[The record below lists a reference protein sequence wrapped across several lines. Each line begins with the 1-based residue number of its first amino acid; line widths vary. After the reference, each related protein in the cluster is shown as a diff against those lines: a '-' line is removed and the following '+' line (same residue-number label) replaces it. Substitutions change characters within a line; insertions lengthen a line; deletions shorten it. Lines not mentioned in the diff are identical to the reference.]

1 MNPRSTL
8 RSALVPWAIV
18 PWARVPWA
26 IVPRAIAPV
35 VLAAAL
41 AAQMAAPSQARA
53 DGSLNVL
60 TWCDHEDPTL
70 LQPFEAANGVKV
82 NFKDIS
88 STAQILA
95 VLGQSKPGDWD
106 VVVMDQTDTGRL
118 AKMGMLSALDA
129 KDYPFADIPAEIA
142 SPKLSSL
149 DGVLYTVPEKF
160 GYNTVAY
167 DKSVV
172 SDDVMSDIQAPWDPK
187 YKNKVAV
194 YDYYVP
200 EIQYVA
206 LAIGKDPTA
215 ITDADLPAIKDKLA
229 ALKANA
235 AMVGDVTP
243 VQQALA
249 TGAVDILVGGGEW
262 VTAGL
267 AKDKPNL
274 TYIIPKQGGIRW
286 QQGLG
291 VFATS
296 KQKDLGVKFIQYILS
311 PDGQAKLATSSC
323 YWGMPAN
330 SKASLTADQKAIL
343 RWDDQPGYIK
353 VSYPYLQMTP
363 EMDQKLQAL
372 WAEVMQAK

>member
-1 MNPRSTL
+1 MEPRSLARNLAL
-8 RSALVPWAIV
+8 RLT
-18 PWARVPWA
+18 
-26 IVPRAIAPV
+26 IAG
-35 VLAAAL
+35 LMGAAL
-41 AAQMAAPSQARA
+41 PLGVVSGAQAQ
-53 DGSLNVL
+53 GSLNVL

-70 LQPFEAANGVKV
+70 LQPFEAANGVKI
-82 NFKDIS
+82 NYKDIS

-118 AKMGMLSALDA
+118 AKMGLLAPLDA

-142 SPKLSSL
+142 NPKLSSFE
-149 DGVLYTVPEKF
+149 GKLYTVPEKF
-160 GYNTVAY
+160 GYNTVAF
-167 DKSVV
+167 DKTAV
-172 SDDVMSDIQAPWDPK
+172 SEGAMSDIQAPWDAK
-187 YKNKVAV
+187 YKDRVAV

-206 LAIGKDPTA
+206 LALGKDPTA
-215 ITDADLPAIKDKLA
+215 ISDADLPAIKEKLA

-262 VTAGL
+262 VTAGM

-274 TYIIPKQGGIRW
+274 DYIIPKQGGIRW

-291 VFATS
+291 VFAGSNNKSMAT
-296 KQKDLGVKFIQYILS
+296 KFIQYILS
-311 PDGQAKLATSSC
+311 PEGQAKLATSSC

-330 SKASLTADQKAIL
+330 NKADLTAEQKKIL

-372 WAEVMQAK
+372 WAQVMQGK

>member
-1 MNPRSTL
+1 MEQRSMS
-8 RSALVPWAIV
+8 RNRIV
-18 PWARVPWA
+18 G
-26 IVPRAIAPV
+26 
-35 VLAAAL
+35 LAL
-41 AAQMAAPSQARA
+41 AGLLAMTAGSAARA
-53 DGSLNVL
+53 EGSLNVL

-70 LQPFEAANGVKV
+70 LQPFEAANNVKV

-106 VVVMDQTDTGRL
+106 VVVMDQTDTARL
-118 AKMGMLSALDA
+118 AKMGVLAPLEA
-129 KDYPFADIPAEIA
+129 KDYPFADIPAQIA
-142 SPKLSSL
+142 DPKLSSV

-160 GYNTVAY
+160 GYNTVAF
-167 DKSVV
+167 DKTAVPETA
-172 SDDVMSDIQAPWDPK
+172 MTDIQAPWDAK
-187 YKNKVAV
+187 YKDRVAV

-206 LAIGKDPTA
+206 LALGKNPSE
-215 ITDADLPAIKDKLA
+215 ITDADLPAIKEKLA

-235 AMVGDVTP
+235 GMVGDVTA

-262 VTAGL
+262 VTAGM
-267 AKDKPNL
+267 AKDKPSL
-274 TYIIPKQGGIRW
+274 DYVIPKQGGIRW

-291 VFATS
+291 VFAGS
-296 KQKDLGVKFIQYILS
+296 KDKALGTKFIQYILS
-311 PDGQAKLATSSC
+311 PEGQGKLATSSC

-330 SKASLTADQKAIL
+330 SKAVLTPEQKTIL

-372 WAEVMQAK
+372 WAQVMQGK

>member
-1 MNPRSTL
+1 MKPRFCSSHFL
-8 RSALVPWAIV
+8 
-18 PWARVPWA
+18 
-26 IVPRAIAPV
+26 
-35 VLAAAL
+35 AAL
-41 AAQMAAPSQARA
+41 ALGAAAGTLMLWGVAPAAA
-53 DGSLNVL
+53 DSSLNVL
-60 TWCDHEDPTL
+60 TWCDHEDPGL
-70 LQPFEAANGVKV
+70 LQPFEQANGVKV

-118 AKMGMLSALDA
+118 AKMSVLAPLSAG
-129 KDYPFADIPAEIA
+129 DYPFADIPAEIA
-142 SPKLSSL
+142 DPQLSSL
-149 DGVLYTVPEKF
+149 DGKLYTVPEKF

-172 SDDVMSDIQAPWDPK
+172 PDSTMEDIQAPWDPK
-187 YKNKVAV
+187 FKNRVAV

-206 LAIGKDPTA
+206 LALGKNPTKLS
-215 ITDADLPAIKDKLA
+215 DADLPAIKDKLA

-274 TYIIPKQGGIRW
+274 TYIIPKAGGIRW

-291 VFATS
+291 IFASS
-296 KQKDLGVKFIQYILS
+296 KNSAMGVKFIQYILS
-311 PDGQAKLATSSC
+311 PDGQARLATSSC

-330 SKASLTADQKAIL
+330 QKASLTADQKAIL
-343 RWDDQPGYIK
+343 RWDSQPGYIK
-353 VSYPYLQMTP
+353 TSYPYLQMTP
-363 EMDQKLQAL
+363 DFDQKLQAL
-372 WAEVMQAK
+372 WAQVMQGH

>member
-1 MNPRSTL
+1 MEPRSVS
-8 RSALVPWAIV
+8 RSRIVGLALAGLL
-18 PWARVPWA
+18 AM
-26 IVPRAIAPV
+26 
-35 VLAAAL
+35 AAAS
-41 AAQMAAPSQARA
+41 AAKAE
-53 DGSLNVL
+53 GSLNVL

-70 LQPFEAANGVKV
+70 LQPFEAANNVKV

-118 AKMGMLSALDA
+118 AKMGVLAPLEA
-129 KDYPFADIPAEIA
+129 KDYPFADIPAQIA
-142 SPKLSSL
+142 DPKLSSL

-160 GYNTVAY
+160 GYNTVAF
-167 DKSVV
+167 DKSAVPE
-172 SDDVMSDIQAPWDPK
+172 SAMADIEAPWDAK
-187 YKNKVAV
+187 YKDRIAV

-200 EIQYVA
+200 ELQYVA
-206 LAIGKDPTA
+206 LALGKDPTA
-215 ITDADLPAIKDKLA
+215 ISDADLPAIKEKLA

-235 AMVGDVTP
+235 AMVGDVTA

-262 VTAGL
+262 VTAGM
-267 AKDKPNL
+267 AKDKPSL
-274 TYIIPKQGGIRW
+274 DYIIPKQGGIRW

-291 VFATS
+291 VFAGS
-296 KQKDLGVKFIQYILS
+296 KNKDLGTKFIQYILS
-311 PDGQAKLATSSC
+311 PEGQGRLATSSC

-330 SKASLTADQKAIL
+330 SKAVLTPEQKTIL

-372 WAEVMQAK
+372 WAQVMQGK

>member
-1 MNPRSTL
+1 
-8 RSALVPWAIV
+8 
-18 PWARVPWA
+18 
-26 IVPRAIAPV
+26 
-35 VLAAAL
+35 
-41 AAQMAAPSQARA
+41 
-53 DGSLNVL
+53 
-60 TWCDHEDPTL
+60 
-70 LQPFEAANGVKV
+70 
-82 NFKDIS
+82 
-88 STAQILA
+88 
-95 VLGQSKPGDWD
+95 
-106 VVVMDQTDTGRL
+106 
-118 AKMGMLSALDA
+118 MGMLSALDA

-142 SPKLSSL
+142 NPKLSSL

-172 SDDVMSDIQAPWDPK
+172 SDDVMSDIEAPWDPK

-372 WAEVMQAK
+372 WAEVMQGK

>member
-1 MNPRSTL
+1 MEPQSTFRSMIL
-8 RSALVPWAIV
+8 RLALAG
-18 PWARVPWA
+18 
-26 IVPRAIAPV
+26 
-35 VLAAAL
+35 AAAGIL
-41 AAQMAAPSQARA
+41 QLGSPGSAAAQSN
-53 DGSLNVL
+53 LNVL
-60 TWCDHEDPTL
+60 TWCDHEDPGL
-70 LQPFEAANGVKV
+70 LQPFEAANNVKV

-106 VVVMDQTDTGRL
+106 VVVMDQTDTARL
-118 AKMGMLSALDA
+118 AKMGLLAPLDA

-142 SPKLSSL
+142 DPKLSSV

-160 GYNTVAY
+160 GYNTVAF
-167 DKSVV
+167 DKAAVPESV
-172 SDDVMSDIQAPWDPK
+172 MEDIQAPWDPK
-187 YKNKVAV
+187 YKDRVAV

-206 LAIGKDPTA
+206 LALGKDPTA
-215 ITDADLPAIKDKLA
+215 ITEADLPAIKEKLA

-262 VTAGL
+262 VTAGM

-274 TYIIPKQGGIRW
+274 DYIIPKQGGIRW

-291 VFATS
+291 LFAGS
-296 KQKDLGVKFIQYILS
+296 KNAALGVKFIQYILS
-311 PDGQAKLATSSC
+311 PEGQGLLATSSC

-330 SKASLTADQKAIL
+330 SKAVLSPEQKSIL
-343 RWDDQPGYIK
+343 RWNDQPGYIK

-363 EMDQKLQAL
+363 DMDQKLQAL
-372 WAEVMQAK
+372 WAQVMQAK

>member
-1 MNPRSTL
+1 MNPCSTL
-8 RSALVPWAIV
+8 RSVIV
-18 PWARVPWA
+18 PWAM
-26 IVPRAIAPV
+26 APV
-35 VLAAAL
+35 VFAAAL
-41 AAQMAAPSQARA
+41 ATQMAVPSDARA
-53 DGSLNVL
+53 GGSLNVL

-142 SPKLSSL
+142 NPKLSSL

-172 SDDVMSDIQAPWDPK
+172 SDDVMSDIEAPWDPK

-372 WAEVMQAK
+372 WAEVMQGK